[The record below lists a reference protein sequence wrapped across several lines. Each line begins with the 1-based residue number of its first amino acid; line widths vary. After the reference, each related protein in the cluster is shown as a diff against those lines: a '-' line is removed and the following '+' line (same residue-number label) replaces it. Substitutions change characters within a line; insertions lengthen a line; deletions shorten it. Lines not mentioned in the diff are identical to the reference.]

1 MSEATDK
8 MRSEGLPEIAI
19 DTFAHYEQ
27 LLGEGDAGTL
37 PESELEPLD
46 DVQGSDDLPDGD
58 PADLERAVVL
68 KLNGGL
74 GTSMG
79 MTKAKSLL
87 EVKDG
92 HTFLDVIVR
101 QVLHLRERHGAQIPL
116 LLMNSFATRDDSLEA
131 LERYPDLKLDG
142 LPLDFMQGKVPKLLA
157 DDDHRPVTW
166 EADPSLE
173 WAPPGHGDVFT
184 SLASSGTLDTLLD
197 RGYEYL
203 FLSNS
208 DNLGAVLEPR
218 VLSWFAREELPFLS
232 EVVDRTE
239 ADRKGGH
246 LARRAGDGGL
256 VLRETAQVPEQDQEA
271 FEDIGRHRFFNANN
285 IWVNLRAL
293 KRTLDERDGVLGLPM
308 IVNRKTVDPS
318 DSSSPA
324 VLQLETA
331 MGAAIGVFEGAAAL
345 HVPRARFAPVKTTSH
360 LLVVRSDAYRL
371 ADDWTVQLAP
381 GRDAAPFVELSDE
394 FKLLRDFEERFPAG
408 PPSLV
413 EAERLEVDGDV
424 HFGRDVKVRGRV
436 HVEGPAEIPDG
447 AVLEG

>member
-1 MSEATDK
+1 VSEATDK
-8 MRSEGLPEIAI
+8 MEREGLPEIATR
-19 DTFAHYEQ
+19 TFAHYEE
-27 LLGEGDAGTL
+27 LLREGDEGTL

-46 DVQGSDDLPDGD
+46 DVRSADDLPEAD
-58 PADLERAVVL
+58 PADLERVVVL

-92 HTFLDVIVR
+92 HTFLDVIAR
-101 QVLHLRERHGAQIPL
+101 QVLHLRERHDAQIPL
-116 LLMNSFATRDDSLEA
+116 LLMNSFATRDDSLAE
-131 LERYPDLKLDG
+131 LERHPDLKLEG

-157 DDDHRPVTW
+157 DEYEPVSWDD
-166 EADPSLE
+166 DPSLE

-197 RGYEYL
+197 SGYEYL

-208 DNLGAVLEPR
+208 DNLGAALEPR
-218 VLSWFAREELPFLS
+218 ILSWFAREELPFLS

-246 LARRAGDGGL
+246 LARRQEDGGL
-256 VLRETAQVPEQDQEA
+256 VLRETAQVPDDDQDA
-271 FEDIGRHRFFNANN
+271 FEDVERHRFFNANN
-285 IWVNLRAL
+285 IWVNLGAL
-293 KRTLDERDGVLGLPM
+293 KRALDERDGVLGLPM
-308 IVNRKTVDPS
+308 IVNKKTVDPN
-318 DSSSPA
+318 DSSSPG

-345 HVPRARFAPVKTTSH
+345 HVPRARFAPVKTTNN
-360 LLVVRSDAYRL
+360 LLVVRSDAYEL
-371 ADDWTVQLAP
+371 AGDWTVQLAG
-381 GRDAAPFVELSDE
+381 GRDAAPIVELSDE
-394 FKLLRDFEERFPAG
+394 FKLLRDFESRFAGG

-413 EAERLEVDGDV
+413 EAERLEVEGDV
-424 HFGRDVKVRGRV
+424 RFGRDVTVRGRV
-436 HVEGPAEIPDG
+436 RVEGPAEVPDG